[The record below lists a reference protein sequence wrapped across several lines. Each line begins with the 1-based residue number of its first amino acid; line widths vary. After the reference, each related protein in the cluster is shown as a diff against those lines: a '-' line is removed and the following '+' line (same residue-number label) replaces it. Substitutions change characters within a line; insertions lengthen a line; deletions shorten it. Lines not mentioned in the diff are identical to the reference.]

1 MARAQNFPDEP
12 SALLAEYGVVVTA
25 KASEL
30 AAKWSTDLA
39 SWAIP
44 DEILSQVTTPPWVH
58 PVAMFTVEETISDSI
73 SHQVARAVVPAGGT
87 VLDVGSGG
95 GRAAFALVPPA
106 ATVIAVDH
114 QQGMLDEFAK
124 AAAQREVQH
133 EEFLGDWPAVAG
145 EVPKADVVVCHHVA
159 FNVAEIVP
167 FLQALNTHAHQR
179 VVLEIPF
186 QHPLTH
192 LNPLWKT
199 FWDLDRPT
207 QPTAEDLCA
216 IARAMGFDA
225 RIEIW
230 LDATWGKRVAL
241 PEEERIKFARIRLCL
256 NEDRD
261 AEVAAA
267 LIQLG
272 DDQPRRV
279 ATIWWD
285 VSA

>member
-1 MARAQNFPDEP
+1 MARAQNFADNM

-25 KASEL
+25 NVSEL

-124 AAAQREVQH
+124 AAAQRELRH

-145 EVPKADVVVCHHVA
+145 EVPKTDVVVCHHVA
-159 FNVAEIVP
+159 FNVADIVP
-167 FLQALNTHAHQR
+167 FLQALNAHAYR
-179 VVLEIPF
+179 
-186 QHPLTH
+186 
-192 LNPLWKT
+192 
-199 FWDLDRPT
+199 
-207 QPTAEDLCA
+207 
-216 IARAMGFDA
+216 
-225 RIEIW
+225 
-230 LDATWGKRVAL
+230 
-241 PEEERIKFARIRLCL
+241 
-256 NEDRD
+256 
-261 AEVAAA
+261 
-267 LIQLG
+267 
-272 DDQPRRV
+272 
-279 ATIWWD
+279 
-285 VSA
+285 

>member
-12 SALLAEYGVVVTA
+12 SALLAEYGVEVTA
-25 KASEL
+25 NVSDL

-44 DEILSQVTTPPWVH
+44 DEILSRVTTPPWVH
-58 PVAMFTVEETISDSI
+58 PVEMFTVEETIPDSI
-73 SHQVARAVVPAGGT
+73 SHQVARSVVPAGGT

-106 ATVIAVDH
+106 GTVIAVDH

-124 AAAQREVQH
+124 AAAQREVRH

-145 EVPKADVVVCHHVA
+145 EVPKANVVVCHHVA
-159 FNVAEIVP
+159 FNVADIVP
-167 FLQALNTHAHQR
+167 FMQALNMHAKTR

-186 QHPLTH
+186 QHPQTH
-192 LNPLWKT
+192 LNPLWKK
-199 FWDLDRPT
+199 FWNVDRPT

-225 RIEIW
+225 RMEIW
-230 LDATWGKRVAL
+230 LEATLGKSVAL
-241 PEEERIKFARIRLCL
+241 PKEERIKFARIRLCL
-256 NEDRD
+256 SEDRD
-261 AEVAAA
+261 AEVASA
-267 LIQLG
+267 LIQQG